1 MLTGVNECF
10 REYDLGLIEKQP
22 IIRQANKHNIR

>member
-10 REYDLGLIEKQP
+10 SEYDLGLIKKQP
-22 IIRQANKHNIR
+22 SVRQANKHNIN